1 LCSGVDLGHC
11 NLTIFHVALA
21 MQTKDESNDKYT
33 IGTGTKDSFNPVMA
47 VVNYKQ
53 LNHFLQVN
61 Y

>member
-1 LCSGVDLGHC
+1 
-11 NLTIFHVALA
+11 